1 MNINEIK
8 ERFNVYA
15 VKFKKG
21 QQSSIEGKLN
31 CPNIQ
36 SAEGWDGF
44 VGIGPRSPHLELA
57 CTVCPVRLIADLGK
71 DNNKSSLTLSSSGGM
86 CNPMSDFYGADLPA
100 DRKERR
106 YPKGWGG
113 KADQPSVPQAGVTP
127 RIHGLIYTRIG
138 RR

>member
-15 VKFKKG
+15 VKFKDR
-21 QQSSIEGKLN
+21 QQSSIEGKLS

-36 SAEGWDGF
+36 SAEGWGGF
-44 VGIGPRSPHLELA
+44 VGIGPRSPHVEQA
-57 CTVCPVRLIADLGK
+57 CAVCPVRLIADLGK
-71 DNNKSSLTLSSSGGM
+71 DRNKSLLTLSSSGGK
-86 CNPMSDFYGADLPA
+86 CNPMSDFYGTDLPA

-106 YPKGWGG
+106 YLKGWGG
-113 KADQPSVPQAGVTP
+113 KTDQPSVTQAGVTP
-127 RIHGLIYTRIG
+127 RIHGLIYTRRG